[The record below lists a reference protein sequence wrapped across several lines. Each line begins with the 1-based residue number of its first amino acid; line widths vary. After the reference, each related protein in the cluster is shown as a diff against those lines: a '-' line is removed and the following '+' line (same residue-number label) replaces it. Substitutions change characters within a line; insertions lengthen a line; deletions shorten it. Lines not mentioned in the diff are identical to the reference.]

1 MARVYRRVVVPVSGS
16 PDDERAIDLA
26 AAVCAGSDTTL
37 ILVYVV
43 EVPQRYALDVELPE
57 QIERG
62 SQILEH
68 AAEYAQRVARG
79 KWKRVLTE
87 LLQAR
92 VAGAAI
98 VDEAIERA
106 ADAIIMATRS
116 RWTLGVLTQGETLP
130 YILDNAPCDVVVV
143 RVANQGE
150 APA

>member
-26 AAVCAGSDTTL
+26 AAVCASDTTL
-37 ILVYVV
+37 MLVYVV
-43 EVPQRYALDVELPE
+43 EVPQRFALDVELPE

-62 SQILEH
+62 SAILEY

-79 KWKRVLTE
+79 KWKRVMTE

-143 RVANQGE
+143 RVADQGG
-150 APA
+150 APS

>member
-1 MARVYRRVVVPVSGS
+1 MARVYRRVIVPVSGS
-16 PDDERAIDLA
+16 VDDERAIDLA
-26 AAVCAGSDTTL
+26 AAVCLGSEATL

-43 EVPQRYALDVELPE
+43 EIPQRYALDVELPE

-62 SQILEH
+62 SAILEQ
-68 AAEYAQRVARG
+68 AANYAQRIARG

-92 VAGAAI
+92 VAAAAI

-106 ADAIIMATRS
+106 ADVIIMATHS

-130 YILDNAPCDVVVV
+130 YILDNAPCDVVVI
-143 RVANQGE
+143 RVADEGGK
-150 APA
+150 AS

>member
-1 MARVYRRVVVPVSGS
+1 MAQVYRRVIVPVSGL
-16 PDDERAIDLA
+16 PHDERAIDLA
-26 AAVCAGSDTTL
+26 AAVCAGGETTL

-62 SQILEH
+62 SAVLER
-68 AAEYAQRVARG
+68 AAEYAQRGTKG

-106 ADAIIMATRS
+106 ADAIIMATHS
-116 RWTLGVLTQGETLP
+116 RWSLGVLTQGETLP
-130 YILDNAPCDVVVV
+130 YILDNAPCDVVVI
-143 RVANQGE
+143 RVADQGG
-150 APA
+150 ASS

>member
-1 MARVYRRVVVPVSGS
+1 MAKLYRRVIVPVSGS

-37 ILVYVV
+37 ILVFVV

-79 KWKRVLTE
+79 KWKRVMTE

-106 ADAIIMATRS
+106 ADAIIMATHS
-116 RWTLGVLTQGETLP
+116 RWTFGVLTQGETLP

-143 RVANQGE
+143 RVADQGE
-150 APA
+150 ATT

>member
-1 MARVYRRVVVPVSGS
+1 MARVYRRVIVPVSGS
-16 PDDERAIDLA
+16 VDDERAIDLA
-26 AAVCAGSDTTL
+26 AAVCLGSEATL

-43 EVPQRYALDVELPE
+43 EIPQRYALDVELPE

-62 SQILEH
+62 SAILEQ
-68 AAEYAQRVARG
+68 AANYAQRIARG

-92 VAGAAI
+92 VAAAAI

-106 ADAIIMATRS
+106 ADGIIMATHS

-130 YILDNAPCDVVVV
+130 YILDNAPCDVVVI
-143 RVANQGE
+143 RVADEGGKE
-150 APA
+150 S